1 MPGFFVEKRRA
12 MMRVDKFLKNS
23 RIIKR
28 RTVAKDACN
37 QARVFLND
45 KQAKAGDEVSVG
57 DKMTI
62 KFGNEDMEIEVL
74 ELIENVRKS
83 DAEKMYKRI

>member
-1 MPGFFVEKRRA
+1 
-12 MMRVDKFLKNS
+12 MRVDKFLKNS

-37 QARVFLND
+37 QSRVFLND